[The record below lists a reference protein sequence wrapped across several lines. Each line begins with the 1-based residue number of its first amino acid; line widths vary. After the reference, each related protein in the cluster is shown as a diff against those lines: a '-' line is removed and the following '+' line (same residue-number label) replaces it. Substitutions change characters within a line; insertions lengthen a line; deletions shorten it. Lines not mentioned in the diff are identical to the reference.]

1 MNRIPRE
8 KSVRPLRVR
17 VKIDVPTAMDGN
29 ATFEATVDSVSLADV
44 IMRVRGMMEEIS
56 KPVIEVE
63 GMPAVD
69 MPGPADVPTVVNVE
83 G

>member
-1 MNRIPRE
+1 MNRVPRE

-17 VKIDVPTAMDGN
+17 VRIDVPTALDGS

-56 KPVIEVE
+56 KPVVEVE
-63 GMPAVD
+63 TKPAE
-69 MPGPADVPTVVNVE
+69 DVPTVANVE
-83 G
+83 V